1 MQRIGDLL
9 SSLLHTPESFTVIE
23 ADELKARL
31 RQCGRLLS
39 AWPNA
44 RPANVDLT
52 LLEYVNATRGV
63 PVSQLGGLI
72 EAAIQAGGEFMPPAG
87 ALMERV
93 IKAKV
98 TPRSYA
104 YNAHITGEQS
114 ARETQERLLAEAR
127 RDARTIEPVMLE
139 DVRRAVGIEAGSAS
153 RIGPG
158 K

>member
-44 RPANVDLT
+44 RPASVDLT

-63 PVSQLGGLI
+63 PVLQLAGLI
-72 EAAIQAGGEFMPPAG
+72 DAAIQAGGEFIPPAG

-98 TPRSYA
+98 TARSYA

-114 ARETQERLLAEAR
+114 ARETQERLLEEAR
-127 RDARTIEPVMLE
+127 RDARTIELVMIG
-139 DVRRAVGIEAGSAS
+139 DVRRAVGLEAGAAT

>member
-1 MQRIGDLL
+1 MPRRDASA
-9 SSLLHTPESFTVIE
+9 SS
-23 ADELKARL
+23 
-31 RQCGRLLS
+31 
-39 AWPNA
+39 
-44 RPANVDLT
+44 
-52 LLEYVNATRGV
+52 
-63 PVSQLGGLI
+63 VSV
-72 EAAIQAGGEFMPPAG
+72 
-87 ALMERV
+87 ALPL
-93 IKAKV
+93 AKV
-98 TPRSYA
+98 TPRSYV